1 MVPVAHRPEPQFA
14 SAVNIVSDPIDQLT
28 PAQRLGEVAEILAAG
43 MLRLRRKLG
52 QIPVTAE
59 PVRLDFSPE
68 RSVHAAPGRRR
79 RDAA

>member
-1 MVPVAHRPEPQFA
+1 M
-14 SAVNIVSDPIDQLT
+14 SDPIDRLT
-28 PAQRLGEVAEILAAG
+28 TAQRLGEVAEILAAG

-52 QIPVTAE
+52 QIPVTGE
-59 PVRLDFSPE
+59 QVRLDYSPR